1 MRILKNSFIYIGSE
15 IFNKAIPFL
24 LLPVITKYLT
34 PEEYG
39 LYGMYQVV
47 LSFLTAFLGMNLQI
61 NITRNF
67 FKVSKNEIS
76 KILMSLILLLHVHLA
91 IGILLLYI
99 VTLFWHNPF
108 GISDNLVYIMPI
120 IIYVQ
125 MLNTFNLTILRNQEK
140 ALKYGLFQGTLIIVN
155 YATAILL
162 LIRFEFGWE
171 SLVYGILLANSMLA
185 VFSLHKMYVEYK
197 IGSIFY
203 SFKEIYIIS
212 LPMVFHLLGGS
223 IIFLSDRIFI
233 QQMLGLKAVGIYT
246 IGSQFG
252 MITSIMI
259 GAILTAANPWF
270 YRNLAED
277 NQKVVYKSYLLMG
290 IFIIIGVIVWLG
302 SMVALPLMVDGRYQN
317 ALSVI
322 FWVSLAFV
330 IRGFYQ
336 VMYNVIVHEGKT
348 KVFMY
353 LGLFTGTVNLVLN
366 YFFIKSNGMVG
377 AAQATCLAFLI
388 MFLVTLGYANKYS
401 KLKWIRT

>member
-1 MRILKNSFIYIGSE
+1 
-15 IFNKAIPFL
+15 
-24 LLPVITKYLT
+24 
-34 PEEYG
+34 
-39 LYGMYQVV
+39 MYQVV

-290 IFIIIGVIVWLG
+290 IFFIIGVIV
-302 SMVALPLMVDGRYQN
+302 
-317 ALSVI
+317 
-322 FWVSLAFV
+322 WVSLAFV